1 MRDVEAPEVPER
13 GEMRAVPAGAK
24 SRGTILTVD
33 DDPAVRALVE
43 RILIRAGYR
52 VLTAEGGATCLAAVE
67 RNGVDLVLL
76 DLEMPDANGIS
87 LLETIHALKK
97 DLPVVIVTGYGDP
110 DTARQAMEL
119 GAYDYV
125 AKPVMTNVILE
136 VVREALST
144 RCDG

>member
-1 MRDVEAPEVPER
+1 MRDIEAPEVPER
-13 GEMRAVPAGAK
+13 GKAAAVPAGTAP
-24 SRGTILTVD
+24 RGTILAVD
-33 DDPAVRALVE
+33 DDPAVRSLVE
-43 RILIRAGYR
+43 RILSRAGYQ
-52 VLTAEGGATCLAAVE
+52 VITAEGGASCMAAVE

-76 DLEMPDANGIS
+76 DLEMPDAHGIS
-87 LLETIHALKK
+87 LMERIHALRK
-97 DLPVVIVTGYGDP
+97 DLAVVIVTGYGGP

-125 AKPVMTNVILE
+125 AKPVMTDVILA